1 MYVFSAKGEGKS
13 MNVVFCIGSELPVK
27 NYVSML
33 TELAEEKE
41 IPVKIKTYPD
51 VKSMLFG
58 IANIEFQM
66 DLIFL
71 DVESAGFAVVE
82 TLRDRK
88 FYGEVIFL
96 TRVEDQWE
104 KAFDAQ
110 AFHYVIEQNCSR
122 ERFTWIVEKA
132 IQKIGRK
139 HEETLALSC
148 AGRRVVLPI
157 RDIFYFEVKDR
168 WITAYYPDGSFEFFS
183 QLGKIEETL
192 VGKGFERVHRS
203 YLVAVRY
210 IESVRYNELTLING
224 AAIPISR
231 GKYQEV
237 RSQFERME
245 GGG

>member
-1 MYVFSAKGEGKS
+1 
-13 MNVVFCIGSELPVK
+13 MNIVFCMDNEQSVK
-27 NYVSML
+27 NHVSML
-33 TELAEEKE
+33 TALAEAKN
-41 IPVKIKTYPD
+41 ILVKINSYPD
-51 VKSMLFG
+51 VKTMLFG
-58 IANIEFQM
+58 ITNIEFQI

-96 TRVEDQWE
+96 TQVEDQWE
-104 KAFDAQ
+104 KAFDVQ
-110 AFHYVIEQNCSR
+110 AFHYVIERNCSQK
-122 ERFTWIVEKA
+122 RFEWIVEQA
-132 IQKIGRK
+132 IQKVGKK
-139 HEETLALSC
+139 HEETLALTC
-148 AGRRVVLPI
+148 AGERVVLPI
-157 RDIFYFEVKDR
+157 RDIFYFEVKER
-168 WITAYYPDGSFEFFS
+168 WITAYYKEGHFEFFS

-192 VGKGFERVHRS
+192 IGKGFVRVQRS

-210 IESVRYNELTLING
+210 IASVRFNELTLLNG
-224 AAIPISR
+224 TNIPIGR